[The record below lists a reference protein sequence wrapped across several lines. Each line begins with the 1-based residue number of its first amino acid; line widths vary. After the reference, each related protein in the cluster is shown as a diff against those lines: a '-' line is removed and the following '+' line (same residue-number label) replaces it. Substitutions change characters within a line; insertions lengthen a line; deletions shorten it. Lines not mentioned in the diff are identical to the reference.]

1 MTSLRKVAT
10 PMDPFYSSSDPSR
23 LISMHSLSLS
33 LSGGGN
39 VNINLQGK
47 WMTKDVNAGPDWTG
61 FSCTPRLIKG
71 KSTFQRTEKRYS
83 GAGWRCVEV
92 LWLYCQDCP
101 KATEKFPWGG
111 TAGFRGMRV
120 GVEAEGLAL
129 IGGERGPVALEV
141 RGMLPLV
148 EPELLLS
155 VSMLPSLWSSA
166 AFKTR
171 THTHTHTHTQRK
183 MKQIT
188 TLNKSHTVRQDRCSA
203 WSH

>member
-1 MTSLRKVAT
+1 
-10 PMDPFYSSSDPSR
+10 MDPFYSSSDPSR
-23 LISMHSLSLS
+23 LISMLSLSLS

-111 TAGFRGMRV
+111 TAGFRGMRW
-120 GVEAEGLAL
+120 GRGWGAGSHWWGEGTGSPRSFGECCHWWSQNYCWASRCFPPSGAL
-129 IGGERGPVALEV
+129 LH
-141 RGMLPLV
+141 
-148 EPELLLS
+148 S
-155 VSMLPSLWSSA
+155 
-166 AFKTR
+166 
-171 THTHTHTHTQRK
+171 THTHTHTHRE
-183 MKQIT
+183 
-188 TLNKSHTVRQDRCSA
+188 RER
-203 WSH
+203 WSK